1 MSIDRLGNELEALG
15 VSGRDIR
22 SLLLLPQIYVGWT
35 FPRRDVPA
43 LEALLDT
50 TARRASLAPGGL
62 GLARGWLFERPT
74 RAQFQ
79 SAFALLRALRR
90 SPERPLITSSDLLE
104 AMLWA
109 VRAAR
114 LDPDRATGN
123 AGGGLLKPVVW
134 RALND
139 LEGWLEVDTT
149 DLWTDILIE
158 NEEALRSAR
167 SPAPVAPPR
176 AAPASVGRSSAFG
189 ASLSDLEL
197 EHATAVLDVGG
208 DDDLSEVRGRQ
219 DTGAGPASA
228 PFPLLRRLA

>member
-90 SPERPLITSSDLLE
+90 TPERPLITSSDLLE

-158 NEEALRSAR
+158 NEEGPRSTR
-167 SPAPVAPPR
+167 SPVAPER
-176 AAPASVGRSSAFG
+176 AAPAPAGPASAFG

-219 DTGAGPASA
+219 DAGTGPASA